1 MMVTAKQARW
11 TGMIVLI
18 ITFVAGGLVGA
29 ATLHVVEADEVTSP
43 RRERGPDLFERLHL
57 TPEQQAQVDSIME
70 RRRQEVDAFWKR
82 HGPTMRAIY
91 DSTRVEIRGLLTPE
105 QIRIEEQF
113 RAERQKQFSE
123 KREQERK
130 SR

>member
-1 MMVTAKQARW
+1 MVTSRQARW
-11 TGMIVLI
+11 TGMIVLL

-29 ATLHVVEADEVTSP
+29 ATVHVVEADEVRTP
-43 RRERGPDLFERLHL
+43 RRERGPDLFDRLNL
-57 TPEQQAQVDSIME
+57 TPAQQAQVDSIME
-70 RRRQEVDAFWKR
+70 RRRQEVDAFWKQ